1 MNNIFNFNRF
11 GKVLVNDLKTKYI
24 TKFFTITG
32 IALFPFVFV
41 LISFFRSD
49 VPVYMEGDLRCFLIF
64 LFGTVFMFLAP
75 FIIYGNVNRRKRGT
89 DYIMLPASSFEK
101 YLSMLLVCI
110 VVVPVTAIAACFAVD
125 AVAATIFPSV
135 IRGYSIKWFNSYFD
149 WDIYLIAV
157 LYSSV
162 TILGNLV
169 FRKHKIITTA
179 CISFIVAV
187 ISFTIATSAMY
198 NYALDSILELP
209 DGTSMTIRELV
220 DKYNSEY
227 ENENTVVDIKEDTTC
242 CYNNSCI
249 MTAAQNAPTKV
260 KITKGGENC
269 IRIKLKGEG
278 DNYLVITQDDYNQ
291 DSVNAYIEKNG
302 CRYPWGGAQSMIL
315 IEKYWRGIFTIFE
328 VIFYAIPVV
337 LFILGF
343 FRLRKVQL

>member
-64 LFGTVFMFLAP
+64 LFGTIIMFLAP

-149 WDIYLIAV
+149 WDICLIAV
-157 LYSSV
+157 LYSSA

-169 FRKHKIITTA
+169 FRIHKIIATL
-179 CISFIVAV
+179 CIGFIVAI
-187 ISFTIATSAMY
+187 ISFTIAASATY
-198 NYALDSILELP
+198 NYALNSILEIQ
-209 DGTSMTIRELV
+209 DGTNLTVRELI
-220 DKYNSEY
+220 DKYDSEY

-328 VIFYAIPVV
+328 VIFYAIPVL

>member
-64 LFGTVFMFLAP
+64 LFGTIIMFLAP

-227 ENENTVVDIKEDTTC
+227 EKGNIAVDVKEDTTC

>member
-64 LFGTVFMFLAP
+64 LFGTVIMFLAP

-157 LYSSV
+157 LYSSA

-187 ISFTIATSAMY
+187 ISFTIATSSMY

-227 ENENTVVDIKEDTTC
+227 EKGNIAVDVKEDTTC
-242 CYNNSCI
+242 CNNNSSI
-249 MTAAQNAPTKV
+249 ITVAQNSPV
-260 KITKGGENC
+260 KINITQGGENC
-269 IRIKLKGEG
+269 IRIKLKGEE
-278 DNYLVITQDDYNQ
+278 DSYIVVSQDLDNQ

-302 CRYPWGGAQSMIL
+302 CRYPWGGADSMIL
-315 IEKYWRGIFTIFE
+315 TKKHWKGIFTIFE
-328 VIFYAIPVV
+328 VIFYTIPVV

>member
-64 LFGTVFMFLAP
+64 LFGTVIMFLAP

-157 LYSSV
+157 LYSSA

-169 FRKHKIITTA
+169 FRRHKIIATL
-179 CISFIVAV
+179 CIGFIVAI
-187 ISFTIATSAMY
+187 ISFTIAASAMY
-198 NYALDSILELP
+198 NYALNSILEIQ
-209 DGTSMTIRELV
+209 DGTNLTVRELI
-220 DKYNSEY
+220 DKYDSEY

-328 VIFYAIPVV
+328 VIFYAIPVL

-343 FRLRKVQL
+343 LRLRKIQL

>member
-64 LFGTVFMFLAP
+64 LFGTIIMFLAP

-187 ISFTIATSAMY
+187 ISFTIATSSMY

-227 ENENTVVDIKEDTTC
+227 EKGNIAVDVKEDTTC
-242 CYNNSCI
+242 CNNNSSI
-249 MTAAQNAPTKV
+249 IAVAQNSPVKV
-260 KITKGGENC
+260 NVTQGNENL
-269 IRIKLKGEG
+269 IRIKLKDEE
-278 DNYLVITQDDYNQ
+278 DNYLVVTQDKDNQ
-291 DSVNAYIEKNG
+291 DKVNAYVERNG
-302 CRYPWGGAQSMIL
+302 CRYPWGGADSMIL
-315 IEKYWRGIFTIFE
+315 TKKHWKGIFTIFE
-328 VIFYAIPVV
+328 VIFYTIPVV

>member
-32 IALFPFVFV
+32 IAFFPFVFV

-49 VPVYMEGDLRCFLIF
+49 VPVYMEGDLRC
-64 LFGTVFMFLAP
+64 LFTFVIGGISMLLAP

-149 WDIYLIAV
+149 WDICLIAV
-157 LYSSV
+157 LYSSA
-162 TILGNLV
+162 TILGNLT
-169 FRKHKIITTA
+169 FRKHKIIATA
-179 CISFIVAV
+179 CIGFIVAV
-187 ISFTIATSAMY
+187 ISFTIAASAMY

-209 DGTSMTIRELV
+209 DGTSMTIREMV
-220 DKYNSEY
+220 DKYDSEY
-227 ENENTVVDIKEDTTC
+227 EKGNIVVDVKEDTTC
-242 CYNNSCI
+242 CNNNSSI
-249 MTAAQNAPTKV
+249 IAVAQNSPVKV
-260 KITKGGENC
+260 NVTQGNENL
-269 IRIKLKGEG
+269 IRIKLKDEE
-278 DNYLVITQDDYNQ
+278 DNYIVVTQDKDNQ
-291 DSVNAYIEKNG
+291 DKVNAYVERNG
-302 CRYPWGGAQSMIL
+302 CRYPWGGADSMIL
-315 IEKYWRGIFTIFE
+315 TEKHWKGIFTIFE

-337 LFILGF
+337 MFILGF

>member
-24 TKFFTITG
+24 TKVLTITG
-32 IALFPFVFV
+32 IALFPFLFV

-64 LFGTVFMFLAP
+64 LFGTVIMFLAP

-227 ENENTVVDIKEDTTC
+227 EKGNIAVDVKEDTTC
-242 CYNNSCI
+242 CNNNSSI
-249 MTAAQNAPTKV
+249 IAVAQNSPVKV
-260 KITKGGENC
+260 NVTQGNVYLIS
-269 IRIKLKGEG
+269 IKLKDEE
-278 DNYLVITQDDYNQ
+278 DNYLLVTQDKDNQ
-291 DSVNAYIEKNG
+291 DKVIAYVERNG
-302 CRYPWGGAQSMIL
+302 CRYPWGGADSMIL
-315 IEKYWRGIFTIFE
+315 TKKHWKGIFTIFE
-328 VIFYAIPVV
+328 VIFYTIPVV

>member
-64 LFGTVFMFLAP
+64 LFGTIIMFLAP

-227 ENENTVVDIKEDTTC
+227 EKGNIAVDVKEDTTC
-242 CYNNSCI
+242 CNNNSSI

-328 VIFYAIPVV
+328 VIFYAIPVL

-343 FRLRKVQL
+343 LRLRKVQL